1 MRGHRSF
8 HIPHRWWIALLLFA
22 AGVTGCEEPKLDQ
35 DGDGYTE
42 LTNDCDDT
50 NANIHPGAVEVC
62 GNDIDENCNGELDE
76 LGATSGRVWY
86 LDNDGD
92 GYGDDTFTVEA
103 CTQPEGYAGE
113 RWDCDEGDPSVH
125 PGADEICDGIDNDC
139 DGSEDEPSALDAQDW
154 YPDRDGDGY
163 GDETLMIHVCTP
175 PSGYILTPG
184 DCLDSDPLVHPGMQ
198 EDCRT
203 SGDDDCDGTPNG
215 ATETGYGCIDYY
227 ADLDLDGFAGTPT
240 CLCEAY
246 GAYTETEAS
255 DCDDT
260 DPTRYPGAESTKQW
274 GPEDCDATMSV
285 RWETDAYDLSS
296 PFYGGHGQL
305 DAGDIDGDG
314 DVDLLYLGTRA
325 QIIEGPV
332 ELGAGTR
339 DAGVAPDDVLYRGG
353 FVPDVDGDGVEDI
366 LVAPAW
372 GSAQVPGLY
381 VFSSQENVDAD
392 YGDALFWESRPLA
405 YPWYES
411 RNFVAH
417 DVDGDGYSEL
427 FFGTSPSRYSGS
439 VGFTVIDPDG
449 ILGADHWN
457 TTLLNIDGEG
467 IYYPPIPQLHD
478 LTGDGVLELVVGQ
491 DTYDTT
497 GRTAFDWTHPGRG
510 AVIVHELSADRTVV
524 PWHFFHGVRSLGYRG
539 LAVVDVNGDGHLD
552 VAASDD
558 YDLLSADG
566 GQLAVFLGPIVAEG
580 VYGDWDTSYTPDVLV
595 SGLDGEML
603 AVVDPLGDLNLD
615 GRDDLLFSNRD
626 DNTLDIYSTWYLPGL
641 EPGHHRVDEAGRAV
655 RPGDYARVA
664 NLGDPDGD
672 GGQEAVFLRYQDD
685 GDNIWEN
692 DEVDLLLFQGDLP

>member
-1 MRGHRSF
+1 VG
-8 HIPHRWWIALLLFA
+8 A
-22 AGVTGCEEPKLDQ
+22 TGCKQNKLDQ

-42 LTNDCDDT
+42 LSDDCDDT
-50 NANIHPGAVEVC
+50 NPNIHPGAVEVC
-62 GNDIDENCNGELDE
+62 GNDVDENCNGELDE

-103 CTQPEGYAGE
+103 CNQPEGYAGE
-113 RWDCDEGDPSVH
+113 RWDCDEGDPRVH

-139 DGSEDEPSALDAQDW
+139 DGSADETSAIDAQDW

-163 GDETLMIHVCTP
+163 GDETLAIHVCTP

-203 SGDDDCDGTPNG
+203 PGDDDCDGTPNG
-215 ATETGYGCIDYY
+215 ATEEAYGCVDYY
-227 ADLDLDGFAGTPT
+227 ADLDLDGFAGTPA

-246 GAYTETEAS
+246 GAYTDPAAS

-260 DPTRYPGAESTKQW
+260 DATRYPGAESTKQW
-274 GPEDCDATMSV
+274 GPEDCDSTVSV
-285 RWETDAYDLSS
+285 RWETDTYDLSS

-305 DAGDIDGDG
+305 DASDIDGDG
-314 DVDLLYLGTRA
+314 DIDLLYLSTRA
-325 QIIEGPV
+325 QIIEGPIEV
-332 ELGAGTR
+332 GVGTR
-339 DAGVAPDDVLYRGG
+339 DAGVAPDDRLYRGG

-366 LVAPAW
+366 LVAPDW
-372 GSAQVPGLY
+372 GSSQVPGLY
-381 VFSSQENVDAD
+381 VFSSQENTDAD
-392 YGDALFWESRPLA
+392 YGDALFWESRLLA
-405 YPWYES
+405 PDWFGM
-411 RNFVAH
+411 RNFAAH
-417 DVDGDGYSEL
+417 DLDGDGYSEL
-427 FFGTSPSRYSGS
+427 FFGMTPSFYGGS

-449 ILGADHWN
+449 ILGPDHWN
-457 TTLLNIDGEG
+457 TTLLNIDGNG
-467 IYYPPIPQLHD
+467 VYYAPVPQLHD

-491 DTYDTT
+491 DTYETT
-497 GRTAFDWTHPGRG
+497 GRTTFDWTHSGRG
-510 AVIVHELSADRTVV
+510 AVVVHELTEDRTIV
-524 PWHFFHGVRSLGYRG
+524 PWHFFHGVFGFGHRG
-539 LAVVDVNGDGHLD
+539 LAVVDVNGDGHPD
-552 VAASDD
+552 IAASDD

-580 VYGDWDTSYTPDVLV
+580 VYGDWDTSYTPDILV
-595 SGLDGEML
+595 SGLNGEML
-603 AVVDPLGDLNLD
+603 AMVDALGDLNLD
-615 GRDDLLFSNRD
+615 DRDDLLFSNRHID
-626 DNTLDIYSTWYLPGL
+626 DLDIYSTWYLPGL

-685 GDNIWEN
+685 SDNFWEN